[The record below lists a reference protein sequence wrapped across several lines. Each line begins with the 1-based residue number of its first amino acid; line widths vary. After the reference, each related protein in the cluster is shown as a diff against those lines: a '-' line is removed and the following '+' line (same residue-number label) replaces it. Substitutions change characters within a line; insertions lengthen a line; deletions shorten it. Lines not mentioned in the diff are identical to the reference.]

1 MGARKIIH
9 IDLDAFF
16 CSVEELLDP
25 SLIGKAF
32 AVGGQPGKRGVVAS
46 CSYAARQFGVRSA
59 MPTGQA
65 LRLCPELKL
74 VWGRHGEYGKRSRE
88 VMDILRRYTGLVEV
102 VSIDEA
108 FLDVSDLPQSG
119 YELAY
124 EIQSTI
130 ERETHLPCS
139 LGVATNKLVAKI
151 ASDFGKAQHKGA
163 TPPRAIVVVESG
175 REAEFLAPLPVRA
188 MWGVGPK
195 MEEKLKKLGIQTIGD
210 LAAQSEGFLI
220 RQFGKWGGELAKHAK
235 GISDSMVSTGQEVK
249 SISNETTF
257 EKDIADEKIL
267 DRTLKE
273 LSSQVGYRL
282 RKGGLRGS
290 TVRIKLRWSDFTT
303 ITRQSSVN
311 HAVDQDGV
319 IYENAKKLFDA
330 AWPKG
335 RPVRLIGVGCSNLS
349 NEVQQLS
356 LWDTP
361 NEKERRLLE
370 AVDEIRLKY
379 GKDALRKASTIKD
392 E

>member
-1 MGARKIIH
+1 M
-9 IDLDAFF
+9 
-16 CSVEELLDP
+16 DP
-25 SLIGKAF
+25 SLIGKPF

-46 CSYAARQFGVRSA
+46 CSYAARQYGVRSA

-65 LRLCPELKL
+65 LRLYPELKL

-88 VMDILRRYTGLVEV
+88 VMEILKRYSGLVEI

-119 YELAY
+119 YELAH

-139 LGVATNKLVAKI
+139 LGVAANKLVAKI
-151 ASDFGKAQHKGA
+151 ASDFGKSQHKGN
-163 TPPRAIVVVESG
+163 TPPRAIVVVEPG

-195 MEEKLKKLGIQTIGD
+195 MEEKLKKLGIQTIGE
-210 LAAQSEGFLI
+210 LAAKSEDFLA
-220 RQFGKWGGELAKHAK
+220 RQFGKWGGELARHAR
-235 GISDSMVSTGQEVK
+235 GISSSVISTEQEVK

-257 EKDIADEKIL
+257 EKDVSDVRML
-267 DRTLKE
+267 DRTIME
-273 LSSQVGYRL
+273 LASQVGYRL
-282 RKGGLRGS
+282 RKGGLHGS

-303 ITRQSSVN
+303 ITRQCSVS
-311 HAVDQDGV
+311 HPVDQDGV

-335 RPVRLIGVGCSNLS
+335 KPVRLIGVGCSNLS
-349 NEVQQLS
+349 SQTRQLS

-361 NEKERRLLE
+361 GEKEKRLLD

-379 GKDALRKASTIKD
+379 GKDALRKASTIKEKKEID
-392 E
+392 QDFA

>member
-210 LAAQSEGFLI
+210 LAAKSEGFLI